1 MALRLSARIASI
13 MRQHVFGTNL
23 REGRQIVGLQKRV
36 VRSHGLDTLAEETLP
51 HLNYNRRRPQQAACL
66 SAQMRDAIMAIRS
79 FQQHTPKVGP
89 RAFVD
94 RSAVVLG
101 DVEIGEDSSVWPL
114 TVVRG
119 DMHRIRIGARTS
131 VQDGSVL
138 HITHAGPFNPDGFPL
153 IIGDE
158 VTIGHKVMLHG
169 CTLGNRILV
178 GMGSTIMD
186 GAIVED
192 EVIIGAGSLVP
203 PGKRLVSGYLYMGSP
218 VKQARLLND
227 KERAFFSY
235 SAGNYV
241 KLKDQHLAEGYDQ
254 PE

>member
-1 MALRLSARIASI
+1 
-13 MRQHVFGTNL
+13 
-23 REGRQIVGLQKRV
+23 
-36 VRSHGLDTLAEETLP
+36 
-51 HLNYNRRRPQQAACL
+51 
-66 SAQMRDAIMAIRS
+66 MAIRS
-79 FQQHTPKVGP
+79 FQQHTPILQE

-94 RSAVVLG
+94 RSAVVIG
-101 DVEIGEDSSVWPL
+101 DVVIGADSSVWPL
-114 TVVRG
+114 TVIRG
-119 DMHRIRIGARTS
+119 DMHRIRIGTRTS

-138 HITHAGPFNPDGFPL
+138 HITHAGPFNPDGYPL
-153 IIGDE
+153 LIGDE

-186 GAIVED
+186 GAVVED

-203 PGKRLVSGYLYMGSP
+203 PGKRLTSGFLYVGSP
-218 VKQARLLND
+218 VKQARELTD

-241 KLKDQHLAEGYDQ
+241 KLKDQHLAEGYDRSQ
-254 PE
+254 D

>member
-1 MALRLSARIASI
+1 MALRT
-13 MRQHVFGTNL
+13 F
-23 REGRQIVGLQKRV
+23 RE
-36 VRSHGLDTLAEETLP
+36 
-51 HLNYNRRRPQQAACL
+51 
-66 SAQMRDAIMAIRS
+66 
-79 FQQHTPKVGP
+79 HTPKVGP

-94 RSAVVLG
+94 RSAVVIG
-101 DVEIGEDSSVWPL
+101 DVEIGEDSSIWPL

-131 VQDGSVL
+131 VQDASVL

-241 KLKDQHLAEGYDQ
+241 KLKGQHLAEGYDQ